1 MLPTPTDR
9 RPLNVMFLLSTMPV
23 GGAETLLANMVRRF
37 DRKRIHPTIACLKH
51 RDELGESLSEDIPV
65 YDHLINHK
73 YDLAVVGRL
82 KKLYQRHRVD
92 AVITVG
98 AGDKMF
104 WGRIA
109 AKLHRV
115 PVVLSALHSTGWPD
129 GVGKLNRMLTRIT
142 DGFIAVARQH
152 AEFQVNQERFPQS
165 KVFLIP
171 NGIDTD
177 RFQFDSKKRDQWR
190 SQLAISSTTPIVCI
204 VAALRPEKNHKMFL
218 NAAKLLST
226 RIPQA
231 KFVIAGDGP
240 LRDDLQAHANA
251 LGIAHQTHFLGSVS
265 DVVGVL
271 SMSDLFALT
280 SDNEASPV
288 SIMEALSCQ
297 RPVVAP
303 QVGSIHETVIDGQN
317 GFLIPVGDENAAASC
332 WFQLLTNR
340 ELSDS
345 MGQHGRNLVVQDCSL
360 QSMTDGYT
368 NLVETIYHQK
378 KSTALQGRPRIAE
391 FPQSQA
397 KFVPQINRSRSYMP
411 QG

>member
-1 MLPTPTDR
+1 MLPISNDR

-37 DRKRIHPTIACLKH
+37 DRNRINPVIACLKQ
-51 RDELGESLSEDIPV
+51 RDELGEILSKEIPV
-65 YDHLINHK
+65 YDQLINHK
-73 YDLAVVGRL
+73 FDWAVLSRL
-82 KKLYQRHRVD
+82 KKLYQQHRVD

-109 AKLHRV
+109 AKLDRI

-152 AEFQVNQERFPQS
+152 AEFQVNQERFPKS

-177 RFQFDSKKRDQWR
+177 RFQLDSKKREQWR
-190 SQLAISSTTPIVCI
+190 SQLSISPTAPVVCI

-218 NAAKLLST
+218 NAAKLVSSQV
-226 RIPQA
+226 PKAQ
-231 KFVIAGDGP
+231 FVIAGDGP
-240 LRDDLQAHANA
+240 LRGELQAHANA
-251 LGIAHQTHFLGSVS
+251 LGIASQTHFLGSIG
-265 DVVGVL
+265 DVAGVL

-303 QVGSIHETVIDGQN
+303 QVGSIHETVMDGQN
-317 GFLIPVGDENAAASC
+317 GFLVPVGDENAAARH
-332 WFQLLTNR
+332 WTQLLTNR
-340 ELSDS
+340 ELSDR
-345 MGQHGRNLVVQDCSL
+345 MGQHGRSLVVQNCSL

-368 NLVETIYHQK
+368 ELVETVYRQK
-378 KSTALQGRPRIAE
+378 KLTVVQGRRRTTESPQTQPE
-391 FPQSQA
+391 FAPQM
-397 KFVPQINRSRSYMP
+397 NRTRNILP